1 MPNNF
6 LQIPGQCVEPDF
18 GLSDKVPS
26 QLALIHK
33 VTTSIRV
40 GLPRPDRARV
50 PEWEELRVV
59 WSVGLLSTQ
68 STQAIV

>member
-6 LQIPGQCVEPDF
+6 LQIPRQCVEPDF

-26 QLALIHK
+26 QLTLIHK

-40 GLPRPDRARV
+40 GLPRPDSAHV
-50 PEWEELRVV
+50 PELEELRVV

-68 STQAIV
+68 SPQATV